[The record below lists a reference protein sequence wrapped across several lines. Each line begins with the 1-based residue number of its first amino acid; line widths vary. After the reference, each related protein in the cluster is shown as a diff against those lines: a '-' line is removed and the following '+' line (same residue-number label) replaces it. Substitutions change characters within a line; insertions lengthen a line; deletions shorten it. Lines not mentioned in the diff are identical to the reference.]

1 MVLIFLAAA
10 CLKPTPPLE
19 TGAGRTVVVV
29 NLLDAPTDAPAT
41 DTPERLDR
49 AVLDAVSTRKLVPR
63 LLEAAVDLAPAHTSR
78 ETAPRLRALTAAAGD
93 NAVLLVETRP
103 VFYSELNGQYRW
115 TVGVVVSLEG
125 PGAPA
130 ARSFDV
136 PVFLQYHHERE
147 ADAVDAAAPIVARKV
162 GELLDGWLGGGG

>member
-1 MVLIFLAAA
+1 
-10 CLKPTPPLE
+10 
-19 TGAGRTVVVV
+19 
-29 NLLDAPTDAPAT
+29 
-41 DTPERLDR
+41 
-49 AVLDAVSTRKLVPR
+49 
-63 LLEAAVDLAPAHTSR
+63 
-78 ETAPRLRALTAAAGD
+78 
-93 NAVLLVETRP
+93 
-103 VFYSELNGQYRW
+103 
-115 TVGVVVSLEG
+115 VVVSLEG